1 MTKKEYDFRSGF
13 SQSVAGEL
21 QRWDHIRTDEKF
33 YRDVRLNSLKRIKM
47 WTEDFIKRSEEHEEL
62 IEMEGAVLGE
72 NYL

>member
-1 MTKKEYDFRSGF
+1 MTKKEYDFTSGF
-13 SQSVAGEL
+13 SQFVAAEL

-47 WTEDFIKRSEEHEEL
+47 WTEEFIKRSEEQEEL
-62 IEMEGAVLGE
+62 IEMECAVLGK